1 MSNYQVYFSEEIKVL
16 MDLLSSHH
24 HELVVVGGWVRD
36 ILLGRKPTDVDMA
49 SNLSPKEMLKL
60 LKDYPTS
67 MIGIKYG
74 TVGVKINNTWIEITT
89 YRSDHNTLDH
99 RHPSSNQFIDSLEAD
114 LKRRDFTI
122 NALAINQAGDLVDY
136 VGGLEDLKNQRI
148 KAIGQPDER
157 FSEDALRILRAMR
170 FAITLDFMIDDE
182 TQVAMLKQRQLLKH
196 ISSERIWEEL
206 MKMLNGQHIQSIF
219 LTNAKILL
227 DLLPQS
233 HIPSYLDQTK
243 DPTIRLWM
251 LLDRLDQSNLT
262 KVLQHYKVSNALFK
276 RLEHLYD
283 YSRIDFQLDR
293 VQLKLILSES
303 NLDDLKLCL
312 VYLKFINMSD
322 FYNDLD
328 ALYESILLSHEPFK
342 VKDLALNGDDLMALG
357 ITKQEIKVSLKLLL
371 EKVISD
377 PLLNHKERLIAL
389 CTKDL
394 T

>member
-262 KVLQHYKVSNALFK
+262 KVLQH
-276 RLEHLYD
+276 
-283 YSRIDFQLDR
+283 
-293 VQLKLILSES
+293 
-303 NLDDLKLCL
+303 
-312 VYLKFINMSD
+312 
-322 FYNDLD
+322 
-328 ALYESILLSHEPFK
+328 
-342 VKDLALNGDDLMALG
+342 
-357 ITKQEIKVSLKLLL
+357 
-371 EKVISD
+371 
-377 PLLNHKERLIAL
+377 
-389 CTKDL
+389 
-394 T
+394 